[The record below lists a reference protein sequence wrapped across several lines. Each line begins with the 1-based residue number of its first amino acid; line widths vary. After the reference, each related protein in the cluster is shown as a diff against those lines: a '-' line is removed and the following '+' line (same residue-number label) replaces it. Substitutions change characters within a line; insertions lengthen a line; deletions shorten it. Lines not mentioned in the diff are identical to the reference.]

1 MFNPFPPSV
10 PIWHRLAKHSILIL
24 EGIIKKKFLGASWL
38 WVGRRKVPI
47 LGYVPKNYE
56 RKNSGSNG
64 LKAAS
69 LPVTVENFKTSYF
82 NLLLLKLIIMSA
94 TLQKSLKNFLPREL
108 IIIFIFCETLKL
120 GWVCQC
126 VGEMYCNGNTICI
139 YWHLT
144 FGSK

>member
-1 MFNPFPPSV
+1 
-10 PIWHRLAKHSILIL
+10 
-24 EGIIKKKFLGASWL
+24 
-38 WVGRRKVPI
+38 
-47 LGYVPKNYE
+47 
-56 RKNSGSNG
+56 
-64 LKAAS
+64 
-69 LPVTVENFKTSYF
+69 
-82 NLLLLKLIIMSA
+82 MSA

-120 GWVCQC
+120 GCVCQC